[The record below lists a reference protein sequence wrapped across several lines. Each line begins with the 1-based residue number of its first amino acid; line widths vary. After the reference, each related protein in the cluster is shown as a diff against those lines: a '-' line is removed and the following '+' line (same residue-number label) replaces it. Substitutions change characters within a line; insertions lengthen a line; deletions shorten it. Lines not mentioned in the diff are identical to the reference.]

1 MNNFNYPYNTNVYY
15 FVNGI
20 EGAKSFAVQPN
31 QTVLLMDSDAPM
43 CYMKQSNGI
52 GQSSIRYFKLTEV
65 KEDDLKKK
73 EADPE
78 IEGLKER
85 ITNIEN
91 LLKDKKKES

>member
-20 EGAKSFAVQPN
+20 EGAKSFTVQPN

-52 GQSSIRYFKLTEV
+52 GQSTIRYFKLTEV
-65 KEDDLKKK
+65 KESEIKK
-73 EADPE
+73 EPENPE
-78 IEGLKER
+78 IEELKKRMTDIEKLLKE
-85 ITNIEN
+85 
-91 LLKDKKKES
+91 KKE